1 MKDDARIEDY
11 LLSERI
17 FLLEALLQ
25 ETDDCR
31 ICLSLY
37 PHVGNRRG
45 GGTLQMKGVGMLAGN
60 FEINP

>member
-1 MKDDARIEDY
+1 MKVDARIEDY

-25 ETDDCR
+25 ETDDCH

-37 PHVGNRRG
+37 PHVGNRTGGDSANERG
-45 GGTLQMKGVGMLAGN
+45 GDARRK
-60 FEINP
+60 F

>member
-25 ETDDCR
+25 ETDDCH

-45 GGTLQMKGVGMLAGN
+45 GGDSANERGGDARRK
-60 FEINP
+60 F